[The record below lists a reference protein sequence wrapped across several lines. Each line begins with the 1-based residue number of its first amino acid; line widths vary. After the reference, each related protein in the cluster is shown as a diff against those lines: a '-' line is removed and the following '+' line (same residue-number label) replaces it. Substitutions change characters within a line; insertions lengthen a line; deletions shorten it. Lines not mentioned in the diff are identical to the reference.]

1 MINNKISTLSLM
13 SRVFMRDI
21 TVAWR
26 RRSDIMSVFFFFI
39 IAASLFPLGLGADP
53 KLLHAIA
60 PSVLWVCALLSC
72 MLSLPRMFAA
82 DYVDGTLEQ
91 LIISNQPTLLIAL
104 TKILAHWV
112 LSGLPLVLVA
122 PLIGLQF
129 NLNVNE
135 LQVLA
140 LSLLLGTPTLSL
152 IGSIGAA
159 LTLGLRGGGVLIAL
173 LVLPL
178 YIPVL
183 VFGAGAVNAVSVGMS
198 ASGGLS
204 LLGAMLALAMVF
216 APLTAAYALKVA
228 IE

>member
-1 MINNKISTLSLM
+1 MA
-13 SRVFMRDI
+13 RVFMRDI

-26 RRSDIMSVFFFFI
+26 RRSDVLSVFFFFM

-60 PSVLWVCALLSC
+60 PSVLWVSALLSC

-91 LIISNQPTLLIAL
+91 LIMSNQPILLIAL
-104 TKILAHWV
+104 MKMLAHWV
-112 LSGLPLVLVA
+112 LSGLPLVLIA

-129 NLNVNE
+129 NLSVSE

-152 IGSIGAA
+152 IGGIGAA
-159 LTLGLRGGGVLIAL
+159 LTLGLRGGGVLIGL

-183 VFGAGAVNAVSVGMS
+183 VFGAGAVSAVSIGMS
-198 ASGGLS
+198 ASGGIS
-204 LLGAMLALAMVF
+204 LLGALLALALIF
-216 APLTAAYALKVA
+216 APLMASHALKIAV
-228 IE
+228 E